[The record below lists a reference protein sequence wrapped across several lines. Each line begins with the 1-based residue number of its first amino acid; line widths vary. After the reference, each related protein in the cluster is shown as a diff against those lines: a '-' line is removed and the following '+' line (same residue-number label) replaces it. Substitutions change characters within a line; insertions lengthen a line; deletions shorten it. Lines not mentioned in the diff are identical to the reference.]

1 MAIKVKTGNKIRLN
15 SKMKK
20 IKFISAALLLIGLL
34 FLTNQNLLAQD
45 RIALD
50 PDSIDAFVLDPALF
64 DPADKEAKIL
74 RHEPFGRKTEAVY
87 ERGERENGTPIII
100 ASSDNS
106 ISSVT
111 TPLTADPAA
120 FQYLEWEWK
129 IESVIE
135 SGDMTRRDG
144 DDFAARVYVTFD
156 YDKSKLGFGDRIKYT
171 AFKTFTSFDI
181 PLRSLNYIWANKADI
196 GATGENPFSSWVQY
210 VVIQS
215 GNEWAGEWKIEKRNI
230 LEDYRMV
237 YGEEPPPI
245 SGITIMTDSDN
256 TGESTKAYFGKI
268 TLSKE

>member
-1 MAIKVKTGNKIRLN
+1 MTSIAVT
-15 SKMKK
+15 
-20 IKFISAALLLIGLL
+20 LLLL
-34 FLTNQNLLAQD
+34 FLTAHNLSAQD
-45 RIALD
+45 RIILD
-50 PDSIDAFVLDPALF
+50 PEEIDSFVLDPADF
-64 DPADKEAKIL
+64 DPDDSEAKIL

-87 ERGERENGTPIII
+87 ERGEREDGTPIII
-100 ASSDNS
+100 ASSNNS

-111 TPLTADPAA
+111 TPLTADPAV

-135 SGDMTRRDG
+135 SGDMTRKDG

-156 YDKSKLGFGDRIKYT
+156 YDKSNLGFGDRIKY
-171 AFKTFTSFDI
+171 AAYRAFTSFDI
-181 PLRSLNYIWANKADI
+181 PLRSLNYIWANKAEI
-196 GATGENPFSSWVQY
+196 GTTGENPFSSWVQY

-215 GNEWAGEWKIEKRNI
+215 GNELAGEWHTEKRNI

-268 TLSKE
+268 TLSKQ

>member
-1 MAIKVKTGNKIRLN
+1 MKTRREIMNNLETG
-15 SKMKK
+15 K
-20 IKFISAALLLIGLL
+20 IKKLATVTVILGLL
-34 FLTNQNLLAQD
+34 FISNQNLSAQD
-45 RIALD
+45 RTVLD
-50 PDSIDAFVLDPALF
+50 PETTDAFVLDPAVF
-64 DPADKEAKIL
+64 DPDDRDARIL

-87 ERGERENGTPIII
+87 ERGEREDGTPIII
-100 ASSDNS
+100 ASSNNS

-111 TPLTADPAA
+111 TPLTADPSV

-135 SGDMTRRDG
+135 SGDMTRKDG

-156 YDKSKLGFGDRIKYT
+156 YDKSNLGFGDRIKYV
-171 AFKTFTSFDI
+171 AYRAFTSFDI
-181 PLRSLNYIWANKADI
+181 PLRSLNYIWANKAEI

-210 VVIQS
+210 VVVQS
-215 GNEWAGEWKIEKRNI
+215 GNELAGEWKVEKRNI

-256 TGESTKAYFGKI
+256 TGESTRAYFGKI

>member
-1 MAIKVKTGNKIRLN
+1 
-15 SKMKK
+15 MKK
-20 IKFISAALLLIGLL
+20 IKSIATMVLATGLL
-34 FLTNQNLLAQD
+34 FIANQNLSAQD
-45 RIALD
+45 RIVLD
-50 PDSIDAFVLDPALF
+50 PDSTDSFVLDPAIF
-64 DPADKEAKIL
+64 DPDDKDARVL
-74 RHEPFGRKTEAVY
+74 RHEPFGRKKEAVY

-111 TPLTADPAA
+111 TPLTADPAV

-135 SGDMTRRDG
+135 SGDMTRKDG
-144 DDFAARVYVTFD
+144 DDFTARVYVTFD
-156 YDKSKLGFGDRIKYT
+156 YDKSNLGFGDRIKY
-171 AFKTFTSFDI
+171 AAYKAFTSFDI
-181 PLRSLNYIWANKADI
+181 PLRSLNYIWANKAEI

-210 VVIQS
+210 VVVQS
-215 GNEWAGEWKIEKRNI
+215 GNELAGEWKIEKRNI